1 MNEST
6 PGFARNP
13 IATGIVGFCAGL
25 IIAYGVGLWQ
35 RSAALDTQ
43 AEAHAQIIAA
53 KDAQITDGV
62 TRFEAAQLATR
73 AAGSRTALVQA
84 RLGLFQAISDL
95 DRRNFGVATERLREA
110 ATRFDEIDAAA
121 LGLDP
126 AVLAGLRSEIAGM
139 QVLMTVDFE
148 QQRLQILELAAR
160 LDAQTAVTMN
170 TAAANPAP

>member
-73 AAGSRTALVQA
+73 AAGSRTAERPAIAESA
-84 RLGLFQAISDL
+84 RQ
-95 DRRNFGVATERLREA
+95 
-110 ATRFDEIDAAA
+110 
-121 LGLDP
+121 
-126 AVLAGLRSEIAGM
+126 
-139 QVLMTVDFE
+139 
-148 QQRLQILELAAR
+148 
-160 LDAQTAVTMN
+160 
-170 TAAANPAP
+170 